1 LHNPENKHSQMPSD
15 VPAQVFEEFL
25 TELASE
31 GLPQD
36 LIVRLRKTLLVEKSF
51 NDRALRTAIVSEEPP
66 S

>member
-1 LHNPENKHSQMPSD
+1 MPSD